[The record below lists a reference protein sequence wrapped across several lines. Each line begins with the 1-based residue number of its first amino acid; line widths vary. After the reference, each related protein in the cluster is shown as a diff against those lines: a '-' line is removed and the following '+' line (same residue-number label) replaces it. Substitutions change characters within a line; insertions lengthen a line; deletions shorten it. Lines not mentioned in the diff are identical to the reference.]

1 MNFKYALI
9 FVFLFS
15 CKTIDKTSNVIFDQI
30 YTNAGFTLVFDDVL
44 LKNKTIDRNI
54 DDRSLII
61 FQRNLKK
68 NTQVK
73 ITNLINNKSIIGV
86 VGTKA
91 NYPLFFNS
99 VISKR
104 IAAELEI
111 NINEPYIQIVEIN
124 HNSTFIANKAKT
136 FEEEKE
142 VAEKAPVLEIGIK
155 DLNTNNNKLSNETK
169 SIEEFKYVIKIAD
182 FYYLKTAKLLKKR
195 IISDLNINDVKIN
208 MLSKKQFRVYLGPY
222 KNLNSIEKNFN
233 KILKLE
239 FENIEIIKL

>member
-155 DLNTNNNKLSNETK
+155 DLNTNNNNLSNETK

>member
-155 DLNTNNNKLSNETK
+155 DLNTNNNNLSNETK

-222 KNLNSIEKNFN
+222 KNLNTIEKNFN

>member
-1 MNFKYALI
+1 MNFRYVLI

-15 CKTIDKTSNVIFDQI
+15 CTTIDRTNKIIFDQT
-30 YTNAGFTLVFDDVL
+30 YSNAGFTLVFDEIL
-44 LKNKTIDRNI
+44 FKNKTVDKKIDN
-54 DDRSLII
+54 RSLII

-91 NYPLFFNS
+91 VYPLFFNS

-104 IAAELEI
+104 IATEIEI
-111 NINEPYIQIVEIN
+111 NNNEPYIQIVEIN
-124 HNSTFIANKAKT
+124 RNSSFIANKAKT
-136 FEEEKE
+136 YDEEKE

-155 DLNTNNNKLSNETK
+155 DLNMNNNSLLNEAK
-169 SIEEFKYVIKIAD
+169 SLEEFKYVIKIAD
-182 FYYLKTAKLLKKR
+182 FYYLETAKLLKKR
-195 IISDLNINDVKIN
+195 IINDLNIKDVKIN
-208 MLSKKQFRVYLGPY
+208 ELSKKQFRVYLGPY
-222 KNLNSIEKNFN
+222 KNLDSIKKNFN
-233 KILKLE
+233 KILDLE

>member
-1 MNFKYALI
+1 MNFRYVLI

-15 CKTIDKTSNVIFDQI
+15 CTTIDKSNKIIFDQT
-30 YTNAGFTLVFDDVL
+30 YSNAGFTLVFDETL
-44 LKNKTIDRNI
+44 FKNKTVDKKIDN
-54 DDRSLII
+54 RSLII

-91 NYPLFFNS
+91 VYPLFFNS

-104 IAAELEI
+104 IATEIEI
-111 NINEPYIQIVEIN
+111 NNNEPYIQIVEIN
-124 HNSTFIANKAKT
+124 RNSSFIANKAKT
-136 FEEEKE
+136 FDEEKE

-155 DLNTNNNKLSNETK
+155 DLNMNNNSLLNEAK
-169 SIEEFKYVIKIAD
+169 SLEEFKYVIKIAD
-182 FYYLKTAKLLKKR
+182 FYYLETAKLLKKR
-195 IISDLNINDVKIN
+195 IINDLNIKDVKIN
-208 MLSKKQFRVYLGPY
+208 ELSKKQFRVYLGPY
-222 KNLNSIEKNFN
+222 KNLDSIKKNFN
-233 KILKLE
+233 KILDLE

>member
-1 MNFKYALI
+1 MNFRYVLI

-15 CKTIDKTSNVIFDQI
+15 CTTIDRTNKIIFDQT
-30 YTNAGFTLVFDDVL
+30 YSNAGFTLVFDEIL
-44 LKNKTIDRNI
+44 FKNKTVDKKIDN
-54 DDRSLII
+54 RSLII

-91 NYPLFFNS
+91 IYPLFFNS

-104 IAAELEI
+104 IATEI
-111 NINEPYIQIVEIN
+111 EVNNNEPYIQIEEIN
-124 HNSTFIANKAKT
+124 RNSSFIANKAKT
-136 FEEEKE
+136 YDEEKE

-155 DLNTNNNKLSNETK
+155 DLNMNNNSLLNEAK
-169 SIEEFKYVIKIAD
+169 SLEEFKYVIKIAD
-182 FYYLKTAKLLKKR
+182 FYYLETAKLLKKR
-195 IISDLNINDVKIN
+195 IINDLNIKDVKIN
-208 MLSKKQFRVYLGPY
+208 ELSKKQFRVYLGPY
-222 KNLNSIEKNFN
+222 KNLDSIKKNFN
-233 KILKLE
+233 KILDLE

>member
-1 MNFKYALI
+1 MNFRYVLI

-15 CKTIDKTSNVIFDQI
+15 CTTIDRTNKIIFDQT
-30 YTNAGFTLVFDDVL
+30 YSNAGFTLVFDEIL
-44 LKNKTIDRNI
+44 FKNKTVDKKIDN
-54 DDRSLII
+54 RSLII

-91 NYPLFFNS
+91 VYPLFFNS

-104 IAAELEI
+104 IATEIEI
-111 NINEPYIQIVEIN
+111 NNNEPYIQIVEIN
-124 HNSTFIANKAKT
+124 RNSSFIANKAKT
-136 FEEEKE
+136 YDEEKE

-155 DLNTNNNKLSNETK
+155 DLNMNNNSLLNEAK
-169 SIEEFKYVIKIAD
+169 SLEEFKYVIKIAD
-182 FYYLKTAKLLKKR
+182 FYYLETAKLLKKR
-195 IISDLNINDVKIN
+195 IISELNIKDVKIN
-208 MLSKKQFRVYLGPY
+208 ELSKKQFRVYLGPY
-222 KNLNSIEKNFN
+222 KNLNSIKKNYN